1 MQSPLWQSDLEEA
14 DLALDSGK
22 DASHILHNDDVNTFD
37 WVIKT
42 LIDVCGHDTEQAE
55 QSAYLVHFTGKCI
68 VKEGEEP
75 RLVRMKKELHL
86 RGLSATVA

>member
-1 MQSPLWQSDLEEA
+1 MQSPLWHSDLEEA

-22 DASHILHNDDVNTFD
+22 DASLILHNDDVNTFD

-42 LIDVCGHDTEQAE
+42 LIDVCGHSSEQAE

-68 VKEGEEP
+68 VKEGDEP
-75 RLVRMKKELHL
+75 RLVQLKKELKL